1 MAKETWLGI
10 SQKRKSKCQKINFTN
25 YFICNKGN
33 TYKYSIEL
41 SFYTNQ
47 NGPKMLQ
54 WIIQA
59 DNKPKEE

>member
-1 MAKETWLGI
+1 MPEETWLGI
-10 SQKRKSKCQKINFTN
+10 SQKRKPKCQKTNFY

-33 TYKYSIEL
+33 TYKNSIEL

-47 NGPKMLQ
+47 NGPKTLQ
-54 WIIQA
+54 WTIQA